1 MTLLFFC
8 WLVALAAAVSF
19 DAKPDH
25 RDKVTREI
33 VVGKHRYLCEF
44 EFACAGGSLEAW
56 DIDVLATSSY
66 ADGKQSTEVECV
78 VMRLHPPSYLFFSE
92 FQVTLKG
99 PKHMEVVQSNVF
111 DNDGELA
118 QGTAYVL
125 NKRKLRNV
133 DGWRGIVNKLVVIA
147 RASE

>member
-66 ADGKQSTEVECV
+66 ADGKQSTEVELLDEKAV
-78 VMRLHPPSYLFFSE
+78 RFELR
-92 FQVTLKG
+92 
-99 PKHMEVVQSNVF
+99 EVQRIF
-111 DNDGELA
+111 ELN
-118 QGTAYVL
+118 L
-125 NKRKLRNV
+125 
-133 DGWRGIVNKLVVIA
+133 
-147 RASE
+147 

>member
-1 MTLLFFC
+1 MIVVIFFA
-8 WLVALAAAVSF
+8 ALAAALNF

-33 VVGKHRYLCEF
+33 VVGKHRYQCEF

-56 DIDVLATSSY
+56 DIDVLATSSFT
-66 ADGKQSTEVECV
+66 DGKQSTEVECV
-78 VMRLHPPSYLFFSE
+78 VMRLHPPSYLLFSE

-147 RASE
+147 RANEQ